1 MAYRIQT
8 LQVIL
13 ACMKELQIF
22 AYESTRKGDY
32 HRKLDPNWSYTPTYL
47 RKMHHIRRFLSGL
60 PKETRIII
68 RCRLWRKC
76 SGRVA
81 LSLQTCN
88 LSPSRKVSLVAQLIG
103 VGIFCCSIPVNVEPV
118 LVLKIAVKQ
127 EVLLEKTN
135 IIERW
140 LNRVQCEFE

>member
-8 LQVIL
+8 LQVML

-60 PKETRIII
+60 PKETRIIGAGCCESVLVELLFLYRRVI
-68 RCRLWRKC
+68 CRPPARFGWLH
-76 SGRVA
+76 
-81 LSLQTCN
+81 N
-88 LSPSRKVSLVAQLIG
+88 LLVLEYFAVPSPSM
-103 VGIFCCSIPVNVEPV
+103 
-118 LVLKIAVKQ
+118 
-127 EVLLEKTN
+127 
-135 IIERW
+135 
-140 LNRVQCEFE
+140 LNLF